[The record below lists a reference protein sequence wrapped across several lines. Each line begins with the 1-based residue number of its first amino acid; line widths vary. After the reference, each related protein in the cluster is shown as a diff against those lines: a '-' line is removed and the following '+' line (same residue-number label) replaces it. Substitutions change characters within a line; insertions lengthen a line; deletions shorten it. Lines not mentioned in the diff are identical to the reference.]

1 MKPVNME
8 DLRKGDLILVRWF
21 DASELRAK
29 LNQHDKP
36 EVAVWEWGI
45 FLGLRGRKRRHLLLG
60 KDLVEGWNE
69 WGAARIP
76 LPLIDKIVLLSAQ
89 SFQQIF
95 KTGIL
100 RKIKLRPS
108 RHRFIVEM

>member
-1 MKPVNME
+1 MKQVNME

-29 LNQHDKP
+29 LNQHEQP

-45 FLGLRGRKRRHLLLG
+45 FLGLRGRKRKHLLLG
-60 KDLVEGWNE
+60 KDLVQGWDE

-76 LPLIDKIVLLSAQ
+76 AALIDTIILLDPQ
-89 SFQQIF
+89 SFQKTF
-95 KTGIL
+95 KTGTL
-100 RKIKLRPS
+100 RKIKLRTS
-108 RHRFIVEM
+108 RHRITVKM

>member
-1 MKPVNME
+1 MRIVNLE
-8 DLRKGDLILVRWF
+8 ELQKGDLILVKWF

-29 LNQHDKP
+29 LNQHECP

-45 FLGLRGRKRRHLLLG
+45 FLGVRGRKRKHLLLG
-60 KDLVEGWNE
+60 KDLVEKWNE

-76 LPLIDKIVLLSAQ
+76 LPLIDKVVLLTSQ
-89 SFQQIF
+89 SLQQVF

-100 RKIKLRPS
+100 KKIKFRPLRY
-108 RHRFIVEM
+108 RVKVKA